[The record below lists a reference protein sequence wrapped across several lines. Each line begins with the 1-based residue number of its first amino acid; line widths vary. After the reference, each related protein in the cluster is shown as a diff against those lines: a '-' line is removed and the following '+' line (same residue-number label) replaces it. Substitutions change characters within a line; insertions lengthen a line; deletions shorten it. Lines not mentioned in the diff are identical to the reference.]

1 MFFRGS
7 ILKPFWEGLGR
18 VLGGQNPRK
27 IELFHIFGDVVLE
40 TLILMDFCLIFSK
53 IYIEK
58 QIVFWLFFV
67 YFLLLFLMLE
77 ALKIV
82 LPCRRELIFYEIDF
96 LALHG
101 KRDEK

>member
-1 MFFRGS
+1 M
-7 ILKPFWEGLGR
+7 GR
-18 VLGGQNPRK
+18 VLGGQNHRK
-27 IELFHIFGDVVLE
+27 IEIFDVFEAVVLQ

-53 IYIEK
+53 MYIEK
-58 QIVFWLFFV
+58 HIVFWLLFL

-77 ALKIV
+77 PLKIV
-82 LPCRRELIFYEIDF
+82 LPCRRELVFYEIDF